1 MLLAPQCLDSRGP
14 ECLRSGAVIGVLDV
28 KCRSR
33 SEAGHVARRAVGKVG
48 RDRVD
53 RLSGLAI
60 YGHETD
66 NCSGS

>member
-1 MLLAPQCLDSRGP
+1 M
-14 ECLRSGAVIGVLDV
+14 RSGAVIGVLDV
-28 KCRSR
+28 KRRSR

-48 RDRVD
+48 RDRVG